1 MNSLPKASQLNV
13 PGQPRQPTDG
23 AGQKMPTRAAP
34 PAAKGGLKLS
44 VATLTV
50 ISGLSIG
57 LVTSWALVTEMRTT
71 AKPAAH
77 ASAPTTAREQKTTPA
92 EAPVAARAP
101 APVTAAE
108 QQPAPSEPPA
118 VAEPS
123 PLPVRTA
130 SAEVV
135 KTGSIKPP
143 RVSEPGLIA
152 MTAEAAPVKPE
163 AAVTV
168 KAEPAA
174 LKAPEPKA
182 QPREAA
188 AAAPQAHPTITSA
201 EGNAYLAKA
210 EAALRI
216 GDLAV
221 ARLFFGRLAEAG
233 DARGAA
239 GMARTYDDS
248 ELKKLPVF
256 GLKGERAEAERWQAR
271 ARELTAKS
279 AYARN

>member
-1 MNSLPKASQLNV
+1 MNQLPRASQLHL
-13 PGQPRQPTDG
+13 PGHTLKEG
-23 AGQKMPTRAAP
+23 ATHKPAMGTAP
-34 PAAKGGLKLS
+34 PAVKGRLKLS

-57 LVTSWALVTEMRTT
+57 VVTSWALVTEMRTT
-71 AKPAAH
+71 AKPEAQIAA
-77 ASAPTTAREQKTTPA
+77 AANAIEQEPTPG
-92 EAPVAARAP
+92 EAPVVARAP
-101 APVTAAE
+101 APVTAVE
-108 QQPAPSEPPA
+108 QKPTASGPPA

-123 PLPVRTA
+123 PIPMPAV

-135 KTGSIKPP
+135 KTGSIKAAP
-143 RVSEPGLIA
+143 RVSEPGLLPV
-152 MTAEAAPVKPE
+152 TAEAVAVKPE
-163 AAVTV
+163 AAVV
-168 KAEPAA
+168 KAEFAA
-174 LKAPEPKA
+174 VRSGEAETRPHEPL
-182 QPREAA
+182 AA
-188 AAAPQAHPTITSA
+188 AAAPQTRPTMTSA
-201 EGNAYLAKA
+201 DANGYLAKA

-233 DARGAA
+233 DARGAV

-256 GLKGERAEAERWQAR
+256 GLRGERAEVERWQAR
-271 ARELTAKS
+271 ARELTAKP